1 MAANKI
7 PSTAIHQKEETIEKI
22 VPARQILQQQILIE
36 ATSLPGCLTHPLWMG
51 LGFLRCL
58 QVEMRGAIS
67 TVFLCWSVMI
77 AAFPGFM
84 QRMVSSG
91 EVFLS
96 LNLIRLFLF
105 LTYLERLGLLVECR
119 DLGFRIDSLANGL
132 GRFRK
137 VLESFDL
144 GRRIDE
150 LKEQKAAII
159 VEESNIEGELWWDL
173 GSIDKLM
180 SRSLVSWQDLW

>member
-1 MAANKI
+1 M
-7 PSTAIHQKEETIEKI
+7 
-22 VPARQILQQQILIE
+22 
-36 ATSLPGCLTHPLWMG
+36 M
-51 LGFLRCL
+51 
-58 QVEMRGAIS
+58 
-67 TVFLCWSVMI
+67 
-77 AAFPGFM
+77 
-84 QRMVSSG
+84 SSG
-91 EVFLS
+91 VVFLS
-96 LNLIRLFLF
+96 LNLVRLFLF
-105 LTYLERLGLLVECR
+105 LTYLERLGLLVVFMYYPECR
-119 DLGFRIDSLANGL
+119 DLGFGIDSLASGL

>member
-1 MAANKI
+1 
-7 PSTAIHQKEETIEKI
+7 
-22 VPARQILQQQILIE
+22 
-36 ATSLPGCLTHPLWMG
+36 
-51 LGFLRCL
+51 
-58 QVEMRGAIS
+58 MRGAIS
-67 TVFLCWSVMI
+67 TVFLCWNVMI

-119 DLGFRIDSLANGL
+119 DLGFGIDSLANGL

>member
-1 MAANKI
+1 
-7 PSTAIHQKEETIEKI
+7 
-22 VPARQILQQQILIE
+22 
-36 ATSLPGCLTHPLWMG
+36 
-51 LGFLRCL
+51 
-58 QVEMRGAIS
+58 
-67 TVFLCWSVMI
+67 
-77 AAFPGFM
+77 M

-119 DLGFRIDSLANGL
+119 DLGFGIDSLANGL

-150 LKEQKAAII
+150 LKEQKAVNI
-159 VEESNIEGELWWDL
+159 VGESNIERELWWDL
-173 GSIDKLM
+173 SSIDKLM
-180 SRSLVSWQDLW
+180 SRRLVSW

>member
-1 MAANKI
+1 
-7 PSTAIHQKEETIEKI
+7 
-22 VPARQILQQQILIE
+22 
-36 ATSLPGCLTHPLWMG
+36 
-51 LGFLRCL
+51 
-58 QVEMRGAIS
+58 
-67 TVFLCWSVMI
+67 
-77 AAFPGFM
+77 M

-119 DLGFRIDSLANGL
+119 DLGFGIDSLASGL

-150 LKEQKAAII
+150 LKEQKAVNI
-159 VEESNIEGELWWDL
+159 VGESNIERELWWDL
-173 GSIDKLM
+173 SSIDKLM
-180 SRSLVSWQDLW
+180 SRRLVSW